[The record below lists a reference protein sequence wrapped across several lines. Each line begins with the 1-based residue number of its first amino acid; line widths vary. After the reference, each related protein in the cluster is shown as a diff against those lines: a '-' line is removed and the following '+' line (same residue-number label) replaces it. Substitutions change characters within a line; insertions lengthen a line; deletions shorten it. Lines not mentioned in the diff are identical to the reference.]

1 MALWF
6 LRGLQK
12 GVVTTRYPAATD
24 PSAAALPTPPV
35 FDEHLLS
42 VAVADRLVEICP
54 SHALVREG
62 SSLLFDVGACSA
74 CGRCMSIVAG
84 VARPSGTFEL
94 ATNNREHL
102 VKRIACAA
110 AEASL

>member
-24 PSAAALPTPPV
+24 PSAAGLPTPPV
-35 FDEHLLS
+35 FDERLLS
-42 VAVADRLVEICP
+42 VAVADRLAEICP
-54 SHALVREG
+54 NRALAREG

-74 CGRCMSIVAG
+74 CGRCMSAVAG
-84 VARPSGTFEL
+84 VARPSGMFEL
-94 ATNNREHL
+94 ATSDRSHL
-102 VKRIACAA
+102 VKRIACGAG
-110 AEASL
+110 ETSP